1 MNAHNEALFLLSST
15 VDQLA
20 MIKAQIAELTALE
33 KGLKQ
38 VLTDSGMGLIE
49 GTQHQAAIS
58 YCEGRVSIDWQTIAK
73 RFNPSVQL
81 ITAHT
86 TQGEAYSVVRV
97 SARKG

>member
-20 MIKAQIAELTALE
+20 SIKAQIAELTALE

-86 TQGEAYSVVRV
+86 SQGEAYAVVRV